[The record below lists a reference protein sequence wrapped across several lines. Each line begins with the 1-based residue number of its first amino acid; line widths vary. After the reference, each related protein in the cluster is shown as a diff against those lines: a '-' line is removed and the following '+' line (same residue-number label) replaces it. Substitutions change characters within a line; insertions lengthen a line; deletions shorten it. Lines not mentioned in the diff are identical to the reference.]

1 MITTTNVKR
10 SFAKSAK
17 RYSLHAGLQM
27 ETSRSLVEWFAP
39 DAPPKRVLDV
49 GCGPGF
55 AALAAMEKWPGA
67 EVVAMDLAPEMAAE
81 AKSGGLRRVVA
92 ADAVFLPFKPGV
104 FDGVVSSLALQWIIG
119 GAPDFFKNLSA
130 AMKKGGFF
138 CFSLMAEGTLA
149 ELRSAYA
156 EACRQC
162 TGKNAVFPSFPDES
176 KTSELLREAGFER
189 VRFERRTVKRG
200 YKSVDELFTALKGVG
215 ATAPARPSNPPRRDV
230 LRKTKS
236 LYPSSGGM
244 ISATY
249 EICFF
254 SGVKI

>member
-1 MITTTNVKR
+1 MITTINVKR

-17 RYSLHAGLQM
+17 RYALHAGLQL

-55 AALAAMEKWPGA
+55 AALAAAEKWPGA

-81 AKSGGLRRVVA
+81 ARRGGLRRVVA
-92 ADAVFLPFKPGV
+92 ADAAFLPFKPGV
-104 FDGVVSSLALQWIIG
+104 FDGVVSSLALQWVIG
-119 GAPDFFKNLSA
+119 GAPDFFRELSA
-130 AMKKGGFF
+130 SIKKGGFL

-149 ELRSAYA
+149 ELRNAYS
-156 EACRQC
+156 EACAQC
-162 TGKNAVFPSFPDES
+162 TGQAAVFPSFPNEP
-176 KTSELLREAGFER
+176 KTSELLREAGFGR
-189 VRFERRTVKRG
+189 VRSERRTVRRG
-200 YKSVDELFTALKGVG
+200 YKSVDELFGALKGVG

-254 SGVKI
+254 SGVKN